1 MGKLWSRGGGGRGE
15 HSFKIMSFWRWL
27 WRRMRQVTQSGQDLC
42 QSWWLTAELWS
53 AATSL
58 WLRSCFCF
66 LPAQH
71 CLGCGQCPWGGM
83 GLLASRGLPFPSWG
97 SLMSLKAAA
106 TLGKLHLP
114 SSPQVLFALL
124 HQNKSP
130 SPEGWHQLME
140 EQCFQR
146 LWLLLTTH
154 FWSKTP
160 LINWSLPM
168 DTQVPSFP
176 ATKTK
181 LRCAGVITVNAP
193 SLPYRS
199 CFQREESGL
208 KAIAQHSIAIFD
220 FPPLRH
226 RWGKRKQHETSPF
239 LGLPKTSL
247 CWRKAPCQ
255 VPCKTAFCYEFFW
268 AWRHIT
274 RHILSTW

>member
-1 MGKLWSRGGGGRGE
+1 MEKDEASYPVWAGPVSELVVDCWAMVSSHITVAPVLLLFPACTALPGLWAVPLRGNGAACIQR
-15 HSFKIMSFWRWL
+15 
-27 WRRMRQVTQSGQDLC
+27 
-42 QSWWLTAELWS
+42 TA
-53 AATSL
+53 
-58 WLRSCFCF
+58 
-66 LPAQH
+66 
-71 CLGCGQCPWGGM
+71 
-83 GLLASRGLPFPSWG
+83 LPFVGITDEFKSC
-97 SLMSLKAAA
+97 SN
-106 TLGKLHLP
+106 LGKITFT

-124 HQNKSP
+124 HQNQSP